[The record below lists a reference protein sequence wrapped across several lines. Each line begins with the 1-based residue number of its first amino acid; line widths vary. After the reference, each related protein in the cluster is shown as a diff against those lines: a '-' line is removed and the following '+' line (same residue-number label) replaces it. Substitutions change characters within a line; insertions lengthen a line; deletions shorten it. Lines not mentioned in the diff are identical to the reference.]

1 MKFDPETM
9 FLSRCIFNRF
19 TKMYF
24 VRICQSNCEIEVKFL
39 FPKKKGCESRIR
51 RKRFKV
57 FLIFDTLSIE
67 FYSRFIAVKDSFN

>member
-19 TKMYF
+19 TNVYF

-39 FPKKKGCESRIR
+39 FPKKKGCER
-51 RKRFKV
+51 RRDLKV
-57 FLIFDTLSIE
+57 VYVGSVLKFF
-67 FYSRFIAVKDSFN
+67 